1 MEMVNGKQPDRAKKL
16 VTAINI
22 AVANC
27 LLYSR
32 DHTLIEE
39 SSGKTFSLLSE
50 LLPEPVEM
58 MVIDDDLV
66 INKFPLR
73 DAAGTQ
79 AGTLVKRFARKGLS
93 RVDFLEGITPG
104 EFSHFISD
112 LAHPDSSVNV
122 YPHIKTGLV
131 DVSVRPAKPEEA
143 ITVENLPHFREE
155 QIERLKAVYQNLT
168 PFKQLNMSELEDMI
182 ARFIATIGRE
192 ISILKLLSPVKSY
205 SNYTYVHSINVSIL
219 SLFQAEALGITGKLL
234 HDIGLAALL
243 HDVGKLF
250 IPQDILEKKGALDEN
265 EFAAMSRH
273 PALGTAYLARISG
286 IARIVPIVAFEHHR
300 KYDGTG
306 YPKLKM
312 GEKEQHPGSQ
322 LVAIADVFD
331 ALRSWRPYRKSL
343 EMDAV
348 LAIMKKGAGTDFN
361 PFLVDNFISAFMKA
375 TKKTGN

>member
-1 MEMVNGKQPDRAKKL
+1 LDIANGKQPDRAKKL

-32 DHTLIEE
+32 DHALIEE

-50 LLPEPVEM
+50 FLPEPVEM

-66 INKFPLR
+66 VNKLPLR

-79 AGTLVKRFARKGLS
+79 AGTLLKRFSRKGLS

-112 LAHPDSSVNV
+112 LAHPDSSVNA

-131 DVSVRPAKPEEA
+131 DVSVRPAKAEEA

-168 PFKQLNMSELEDMI
+168 PFKQLNMSDLEDMI

-219 SLFQAEALGITGKLL
+219 SIFQAEALGITGKLL

-286 IARIVPIVAFEHHR
+286 MARIVPIVAFEHHR

-343 EMDAV
+343 DMDAV
-348 LAIMKKGAGTDFN
+348 LAIIKKGAGTDFN

-375 TKKTGN
+375 TRKQA

>member
-1 MEMVNGKQPDRAKKL
+1 LDIANGKQPDRAKKL

-32 DHTLIEE
+32 DHALIEE
-39 SSGKTFSLLSE
+39 SSGKTFSILSE
-50 LLPEPVEM
+50 FMPEAVEM
-58 MVIDDDLV
+58 MIIDEDLV
-66 INKFPLR
+66 INKLPMR
-73 DAAGTQ
+73 DAGTQ
-79 AGTLVKRFARKGLS
+79 GGTLVKRFSRKGIA
-93 RVDFLEGITPG
+93 RVDFLAGITPA

-112 LAHPDSSVNV
+112 LSQPDSAVSA

-131 DVSVRPAKPEEA
+131 DVSARRTKTECAL
-143 ITVENLPHFREE
+143 TVENLPHFREE

-168 PFKQLNMSELEDMI
+168 PFKQLNMTELEDMVG
-182 ARFIATIGRE
+182 RFVATIGRE

-219 SLFQAEALGITGKLL
+219 SIFQAESLGVSGKLL

-250 IPQDILEKKGALDEN
+250 IPQDILEKKGALDAS
-265 EFAAMSRH
+265 EFAAMSKH
-273 PALGTAYLARISG
+273 PALGTAYLARING
-286 IARIVPIVAFEHHR
+286 INRIAPIVAFEHHR

-306 YPKLKM
+306 YPTLKM

-322 LVAIADVFD
+322 IVAIADVFD

-375 TKKTGN
+375 TRKQA